1 MKDEGIKIPAVF
13 QSSINGSGGGTK
25 EIKKTSDISQMIQK
39 LRKRVADLGP
49 FGILSVIAAVF
60 IFTTLFN
67 GSFEN
72 NSGKTT
78 TNVLETKHQEQIN
91 TLFASIEGVTL
102 ESVNLSYKTVSDSS
116 SATIFASNQT
126 NTVSN
131 GVVIVY
137 RGVLKAPYDVTNA
150 ISLLLDVPIHQISL
164 LNASELGGN

>member
-39 LRKRVADLGP
+39 LRKIVADLGP
-49 FGILSVIAAVF
+49 FGI
-60 IFTTLFN
+60 
-67 GSFEN
+67 FEN

>member
-39 LRKRVADLGP
+39 LRKIVADLGP

-78 TNVLETKHQEQIN
+78 THVLETKHQEQIN

>member
-25 EIKKTSDISQMIQK
+25 EIKKTADISQMIQK
-39 LRKRVADLGP
+39 LRKIVADLGP

-102 ESVNLSYKTVSDSS
+102 ERILHLQQSS
-116 SATIFASNQT
+116 LQIKQILFQME
-126 NTVSN
+126 
-131 GVVIVY
+131 
-137 RGVLKAPYDVTNA
+137 
-150 ISLLLDVPIHQISL
+150 LLLCIAECSKHLMMSRTQSVCYLMYQSIKYHY
-164 LNASELGGN
+164 